1 MTKTYQVGD
10 AIFHV
15 SPEGDVEYSLTPEQ
29 FLLLAP
35 KIFNL
40 FEKGKLQGSERERV
54 KSFMALWA
62 AEAATCVIE
71 EWDEYACSFSASTE
85 AGIKGVITYNTSGIQ
100 LEVEGNPSQDY
111 WDYSDF
117 WEGTHNLSFS
127 VKFPKETRKHQRD
140 RDVRECLGIPV
151 SRLSKYQKMVQKCL
165 AAIHG
170 SVYRQ

>member
-15 SPEGDVEYSLTPEQ
+15 SPEGDVEYPLTTEQ

-35 KIFNL
+35 KIFSL
-40 FEKGKLQGSERERV
+40 FKEGKEQGSERERV
-54 KSFMALWA
+54 KSLMALWA
-62 AEAATCVIE
+62 AEAAACVIE

-85 AGIKGVITYNTSGIQ
+85 AGIKGVLTYNTSGIQ
-100 LEVEGNPSQDY
+100 LEVEGKPSQDCG
-111 WDYSDF
+111 DYSHF
-117 WEGTHNLSFS
+117 WDGTHNLSFT
-127 VKFPKETRKHQRD
+127 VKFPKESRKHQCG

-151 SRLSKYQKMVQKCL
+151 SRLSKYQKMVHKRL